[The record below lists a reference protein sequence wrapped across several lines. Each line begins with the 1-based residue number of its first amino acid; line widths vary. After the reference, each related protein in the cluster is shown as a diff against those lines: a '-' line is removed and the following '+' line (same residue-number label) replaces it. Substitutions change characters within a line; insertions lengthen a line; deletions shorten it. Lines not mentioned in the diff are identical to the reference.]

1 MDRLERYRVFVQIA
15 QTGSFT
21 RAAHA
26 LGLPRATVSD
36 AVRQLEADLGT
47 RLLHRTTRSVRATS
61 DGLQLLE
68 RVRGLLAEAG
78 DIEQLFLTRRRQV
91 AGRLSVDAPSR
102 MARRLITPALP
113 GLLYRHPQL
122 QLALGSRDRHVDL
135 VREGVDCAI
144 RVGELSD
151 SSLVAHP
158 VGQVGLVNCA
168 SPSYLAEHGTPA
180 DVDDLADGHWSV
192 GYAAS
197 GSGRALPWEYLDADG
212 ELHTRALQARVIVD
226 NAESYIACCRAG
238 LGLIQVPR
246 YDVQPMIDRGELIEV
261 LPQAQ
266 AAPMAVSMLYP
277 HRRQRSQRLT
287 AFVEWFQTLIAP
299 HLESST
305 TWRPP
310 SR

>member
-26 LGLPRATVSD
+26 LGLPRATVSE

-47 RLLHRTTRSVRATS
+47 RLLHRTTRSVRTTS

-68 RVRGLLAEAG
+68 RARGLLAEAG
-78 DIEQLFLTRRRQV
+78 DIEQLFLARRRQV
-91 AGRLSVDAPSR
+91 AGRLSIDAPSR
-102 MARRLITPALP
+102 MARRLIAPALP
-113 GLLYRHPQL
+113 GLLSRHPQL

-135 VREGVDCAI
+135 VREGIDCAI
-144 RVGELSD
+144 RVGALSD
-151 SSLVAHP
+151 SSLVARP
-158 VGQVGLVNCA
+158 VGHVGLVNCA
-168 SPSYLAEHGTPA
+168 SPGYLAEHGTPA
-180 DVDDLADGHWSV
+180 GVDDLADGHWLV

-197 GSGRALPWEYLDADG
+197 GSGRALPWEHLDEDG
-212 ELHTRALQARVIVD
+212 ELHAFALPARVVVD

-238 LGLIQVPR
+238 LGMIQVPR
-246 YDVQPMIDRGELIEV
+246 YDVQPMIDRGELVEV
-261 LPQAQ
+261 LPRAR

-287 AFVEWFQTLIAP
+287 AFVDWFQALIAP
-299 HLESST
+299 HLEPPT
-305 TWRPP
+305 TGAWAPR
-310 SR
+310 